1 MYDRLDIADLKES
14 AFLTNSTMNDLVRRQ
29 LINMHPDDAQ
39 STLDEWTTSL
49 LWYVIHSFHV
59 VSVWTHRVHPPP
71 PMSVY

>member
-14 AFLTNSTMNDLVRRQ
+14 TFLTNSTMDDPVLRQ

-39 STLDEWTTSL
+39 STLDEWMTSL

-59 VSVWTHRVHPPP
+59 VSV
-71 PMSVY
+71 